1 MDMSMNQKAKYKLFF
16 SAFFLLFLIPLNLKA
31 QYSPEFELNKSR
43 YPESNKVRLLDEVS
57 IIVKL
62 KNSAIEIQQSF
73 VEEDLFLDESAT
85 YGSKKALSFSSFFE
99 LQSVEAT
106 SYEYKNGKYNP
117 FKVENFVEKDELDDA
132 FHDDSK
138 SLNFIYPNLSIGG
151 KTKLTYTEIVKN
163 PRFLSPIYLGDFFP
177 IQHKK
182 VTLIADKNI
191 KFRFQEFNTENYDV
205 VFSQQAKRGDIIY
218 TWELSDINKFKYESD
233 IPSYAR
239 LLPHI
244 VPIITSYTF
253 EGKTVNL
260 LNDVSDLYAWYYSMV
275 KDLNKEDPD
284 SDLVVLVNSL
294 TKDEKTDIDKVKAIY
309 YWTQKNIKYVAFE
322 YALGGFI
329 PREANDVFKKKYG
342 DCKDNS
348 SLLYEML
355 KIAGLEGKLTWIGTR
370 TIPYSYRDVPTP
382 IVDNHMILAIEIN
395 GQTYFLDATGRY
407 LPLDMPS
414 TFIQGKEALVSKSEM
429 DFEIMTVPVMIPKT
443 NMFKDRT
450 TLHLNKNEI
459 VGVTQTEISGY
470 YKIDFF
476 NQLESENTPLKTKEY
491 YILKLRKGNNKFL
504 IDEFSET
511 NKYDYDK
518 NFIINYTFKISDY
531 AKKLN
536 NEIFVNL
543 NLNQDISHFKSKDDR
558 QNDTEAKYKSY
569 YDYETVLEIPEG
581 YVVDY
586 IPENFSMYND
596 YFDCEISYTTSS
608 DSIIYKH
615 QLEMKFLNLKPNQQ
629 KEVNKAIKT
638 VEKNFKEIVVLKK
651 H

>member
-1 MDMSMNQKAKYKLFF
+1 MNQKAKFSLFF
-16 SAFFLLFLIPLNLKA
+16 SAFILLLLIPINLKA

-57 IIVKL
+57 ISVKL
-62 KNSAIEIQQSF
+62 KNNAIEIQQSF

-106 SYEYKNGKYNP
+106 SYEFKNGKYNSY
-117 FKVENFVEKDELDDA
+117 KVENFVEKDELDDA

-151 KTKLTYTEIVKN
+151 KTKLSYTEIVKN
-163 PRFLSPIYLGDFFP
+163 PRFLSPIYFGDFFP

-182 VTLIADKNI
+182 VTLTADKNI
-191 KFRFQEFNTENYDV
+191 KFRFQEFNTENYDLI
-205 VFSQQAKRGDIIY
+205 FSQEEKRGDIIY
-218 TWELSDINKFKYESD
+218 TWELKNINKLKYESN

-244 VPIITSYTF
+244 VPIITSYTSA
-253 EGKTVNL
+253 GKTVNL
-260 LNDVSDLYAWYYSMV
+260 LNDVSDLYGWYYSMV
-275 KDLNKEDPD
+275 KDINKEASDT
-284 SDLVVLVNSL
+284 DLVALVNTL
-294 TKDEKTDIDKVKAIY
+294 TKDQKTDIDKVKAIY
-309 YWTQKNIKYVAFE
+309 YWTQKNIKYIAFE

-370 TIPYSYRDVPTP
+370 TIPYSYNDVPTP
-382 IVDNHMILAIEIN
+382 IVDNHMILSIN
-395 GQTYFLDATGRY
+395 IDGQTYFLDATGRY
-407 LPLDMPS
+407 LPLEMPS
-414 TFIQGKEALVSKSEM
+414 SFIQGKEALISKSET
-429 DFEIMTVPVMIPKT
+429 DFEIKTVPVMAPKT
-443 NMFKDRT
+443 NMFKERT
-450 TLHLNKNEI
+450 TLQLKGNEI
-459 VGVTQTEISGY
+459 VGKTQTEISGY
-470 YKIDFF
+470 FKIDFF
-476 NQLESENTPLKTKEY
+476 NQLESENTAVKIKEY
-491 YILKLRKGNNKFL
+491 YTSKLRKGNNKFL
-504 IDEFSET
+504 IDEVTET

-518 NFIINYTFKISDY
+518 NLNIDYTFKISDY

-536 NEIFVNL
+536 DEIYFNL
-543 NLNQDISHFKSKDDR
+543 NLNQDISLFKSEDDR

-569 YDYETVLEIPEG
+569 YDYETVLEIPEN

-586 IPENFSMYND
+586 IPENFSVHND
-596 YFDCEISYTTSS
+596 YFDCAISYITSNNT
-608 DSIIYKH
+608 IIYKH
-615 QLEMKFLNLKPNQQ
+615 QLEMKFLNLKPEQQ
-629 KEVNKAIKT
+629 KEVNKAIKA

-651 H
+651 R